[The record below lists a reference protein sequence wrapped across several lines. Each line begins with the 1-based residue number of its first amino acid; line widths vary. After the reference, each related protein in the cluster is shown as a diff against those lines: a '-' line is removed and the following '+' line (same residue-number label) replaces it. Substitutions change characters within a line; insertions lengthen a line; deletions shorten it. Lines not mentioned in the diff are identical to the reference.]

1 MATKKSTK
9 KNSTTTDKS
18 TTVVVEKTTKSLI
31 ESLKKVKH
39 AVIDEIIK
47 DVNDLSDFFLN
58 TLSQSEIEDEFD
70 TVFGDK
76 SISLSS
82 TAHGCHN
89 DLFYQ
94 AICIFNKIDDES
106 SSKSKNDIL
115 IYADSYKDI
124 DDNSAETDNS
134 NSVFYNT
141 FVRKVSEKLSKY
153 NMNSIRLTRSVGIC
167 NDFDRITVGV
177 VFNPDYIK

>member
-9 KNSTTTDKS
+9 KSSTSADKS
-18 TTVVVEKTTKSLI
+18 TVTVENQTKSLI
-31 ESLKKVKH
+31 ESLKKVKN
-39 AVIDEIIK
+39 AVIDVLVKSADYIS
-47 DVNDLSDFFLN
+47 DVFLN
-58 TLSQSEIEDEFD
+58 ELSKTDIKDEFD

-76 SISLSS
+76 SISLSTS
-82 TAHGCHN
+82 FECHN
-89 DLFYQ
+89 ELFCK
-94 AICIFNKIDDES
+94 AAHIFNKIDEES
-106 SSKSKNDIL
+106 STKSKNDIL

-141 FVRKVSEKLSKY
+141 FVRKISEKLSKY
-153 NMNSIRLTRSVGIC
+153 HMNSIRLTRSIGIS
-167 NDFDRITVGV
+167 NYFDRITVGV

>member
-9 KNSTTTDKS
+9 KSSTSADKS
-18 TTVVVEKTTKSLI
+18 TVTVENQTKSLI
-31 ESLKKVKH
+31 ESLKKVKNE
-39 AVIDEIIK
+39 VIDVLVKSADYI
-47 DVNDLSDFFLN
+47 SDIFLN
-58 TLSQSEIEDEFD
+58 ELSKTDIKVEFD

-76 SISLSS
+76 SISLSTS
-82 TAHGCHN
+82 FKCHN
-89 DLFYQ
+89 ELFCK
-94 AICIFNKIDDES
+94 AALCFKRIDEES
-106 SSKSKNDIL
+106 STKSKNDIL

-141 FVRKVSEKLSKY
+141 FVRKISEKLSKY
-153 NMNSIRLTRSVGIC
+153 HMNSIRLTRSIGIS
-167 NDFDRITVGV
+167 NYFDHITVGV